1 MVQRGC
7 APALREELV
16 TPDFPVSPV
25 LGLLA
30 APEGHAAPGSFMDA
44 LPDPMKID
52 VLQIGAVIL
61 LVAVLYF
68 ILKGLL
74 FRPVAEMIDTRE
86 AAMEAG
92 DRACQEAAALVEQRQ
107 ADYQSRLKV
116 LRAQAFEQKKALSEA
131 ANQERQRLVEAARTQ
146 AQAERSEALVRMQAQ
161 REAAKGDLVA
171 QVESLSESMV
181 QQLLKA

>member
-1 MVQRGC
+1 M
-7 APALREELV
+7 
-16 TPDFPVSPV
+16 TPDFSVSPV

-30 APEGHAAPGSFMDA
+30 APEGHAASGSFMDA

-52 VLQIGAVIL
+52 VVQIGVVML
-61 LVAVLYF
+61 LVTLLYF
-68 ILKGLL
+68 ILKAVL

-92 DRACQEAAALVEQRQ
+92 EKARQEAAALVEQRQ
-107 ADYQSRLKV
+107 ADYQTRLKA
-116 LRAQAFEQKKALSEA
+116 LRAQAFEQKKALAEA
-131 ANQERQRLVEAARTQ
+131 AGQERQLLVETARTQ
-146 AQAERSEALVRMQAQ
+146 AQAERAEAISRMVAQ